1 MPLPSAPTEP
11 HTLTA
16 SQSSLPYREPYV
28 TDGVNRKFAGI
39 IPRGI
44 YRGFRLAVTGVADQ
58 FLVAAD
64 PVEGDHVAVY
74 ETAANRSVSHH
85 VTGDFTVTLD
95 SGYQG
100 SVVVVALYTQY
111 VLGSATTSKIRVYT
125 PAQFAVA
132 VEAAEVVVLGRLT
145 IPAGGVI
152 LAGGVSAEGR
162 TIANLQ
168 ERRWVQ
174 VVPNPTLSRTGQG
187 WAQTASG
194 GSFGMTTTAGRVLA
208 GQTAAFLL
216 SASGTATFT
225 VSRVLAQPV
234 NTSYALH
241 YAFWYRRLQAAAAGT
256 LVLVFN
262 WRDQNG
268 GSAASTTVTLDATA
282 TDAAVRSA
290 TGQVY
295 PPSGTDRL
303 FSVSI
308 AGTGLTYSSGVALTL
323 NAFEVY
329 QEPIP
334 NLAAGANPGYL
345 VADHTQVNLHPVTGA
360 DTSPWAERTVD
371 VSAPPSAF
379 LRGVVS
385 EVLSDDTALRYA
397 AGQLLGGLGIT
408 TTDSPYEARVAA
420 LPDIVDQKWSLLFE
434 STDAL
439 LLGARVYYLS
449 ARTGSVPKLAL
460 VVGAHLVDDGGT
472 VKWEKDLASNP
483 ASRIVLTGTEIHFEG
498 REAATTGLWT
508 DAQWSRG
515 TAFSPL
521 TATDG
526 GGVASD
532 RVALGGNL
540 VSAGDGLLPR
550 LTLSP
555 TSGDARSLL
564 FQVGIVRFWYTSS
577 VPSYLEVSVNASWDG
592 TSWTQEVGLAPSVR
606 FILSGAVGIGGLFYF
621 QTKASGASPWADG
634 GWLTTGSFS
643 FADAASL
650 MLLSGGRIQFNNTG
664 GGLANTNIASTA
676 IPTPNTIYATSIQKA
691 WGKFTTDGLGAVAV
705 DGGFNI
711 ATVTLPGL
719 NVIRVTW
726 ALAFANDDYAI
737 TVSPQSIFDDTV
749 VITGQTTTY
758 VEFLYRRGG
767 AVQDPQAIAVLVH
780 FHASG
785 LQV

>member
-1 MPLPSAPTEP
+1 MTIPAAPTEP
-11 HTLTA
+11 HTLATA
-16 SQSSLPYREPYV
+16 ESSLRYQEPYV

-85 VTGDFTVTLD
+85 ITGDFTVTLD

-111 VLGSATTSKIRVYT
+111 VLGSTTTSKIRVYT

-132 VEAAEVVVLGRLT
+132 AEAAEVIILGRLT
-145 IPAGGVI
+145 VPAGGVI
-152 LAGGVSAEGR
+152 LAAGVSAEGR

-187 WAQTASG
+187 WSRTVTG
-194 GSFGMTTTAGRVLA
+194 GSFGATTTAGRVLA
-208 GQTAAFLL
+208 GQTSAFMLT
-216 SASGTATFT
+216 ASGTASFT
-225 VSRVLAQPV
+225 VTRVFAQPV

-256 LVLVFN
+256 LVLTFN

-268 GSAASTTVTLDATA
+268 GSSASTSVTLDATA

-303 FSVSI
+303 FSVAI
-308 AGTGLTYSSGVALTL
+308 TGAGLTYSSGVALTL

-334 NLAAGANPGYL
+334 NLAGGVNPGYQ
-345 VADHTQVNLHPVTGA
+345 VADHTQVNLHPTTGA
-360 DTSPWAERTVD
+360 DTSPWSERTVD
-371 VSAPPSAF
+371 VSSPPSSF
-379 LRGVVS
+379 VRGVVS
-385 EVLSDDTALRYA
+385 EVLSDATALRYA

-408 TTDSPYEARVAA
+408 TTDSPYEARVTA

-434 STDAL
+434 SKDAL

-460 VVGAHLVDDGGT
+460 VVGAHLVDDAGT
-472 VKWEKDLASNP
+472 IKWEKDLASNP

-515 TAFSPL
+515 TAFSPI

-532 RVALGGNL
+532 RVALGANL
-540 VSAGDGLLPR
+540 VAAGDGLLPR
-550 LTLSP
+550 ITLAP
-555 TSGDARSLL
+555 TSGDARTLL

-577 VPSYLEVSVNASWDG
+577 VPSYLEVSVNGSWDG
-592 TSWTQEVGLAPSVR
+592 TNWTQEVGLAPSVR
-606 FILSGAVGIGGLFYF
+606 LILSGAVGIGGLFYF
-621 QTKASGASPWADG
+621 QTKASGSSPWADG
-634 GWLTTGSFS
+634 SWLTTGSFS

-650 MLLSGGRIQFNNTG
+650 MQLSGGRIQFNDTG
-664 GGLANTNIASTA
+664 GGLGNTNLAPTTVPAANTL
-676 IPTPNTIYATSIQKA
+676 YATSIAKA
-691 WGKFTTDGLGAVAV
+691 WGKFTTDGAGNVTI
-705 DGGFNI
+705 DGGLNI

-719 NVIRVTW
+719 NVIRITW
-726 ALAFANDDYAI
+726 ALAFANDDYA
-737 TVSPQSIFDDTV
+737 VSPSAQSIFDDTV
-749 VITGQTTTY
+749 VVTGQTTTY

-767 AVQDPQAIAVLVH
+767 VVQDPQVISVQVH
-780 FHASG
+780 FHAFG